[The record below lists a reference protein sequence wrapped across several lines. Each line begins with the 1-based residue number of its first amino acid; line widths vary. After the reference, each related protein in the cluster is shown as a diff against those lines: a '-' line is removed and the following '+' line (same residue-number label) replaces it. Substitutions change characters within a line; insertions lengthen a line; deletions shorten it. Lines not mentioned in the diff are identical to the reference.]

1 MMLQSWIPI
10 LINIAVYVVTFAVG
24 WGKLTAKIAEIE
36 NKYTD
41 LKDEIESIK
50 SSRVHNNQFKL
61 EIKHIRESLEKL
73 HNINSVE
80 RMARMEEKINSV
92 YDMVNVMLKKQ
103 GNER

>member
-1 MMLQSWIPI
+1 MLQSWIPI

-50 SSRVHNNQFKL
+50 SSRVHKEKCVSDMRTVNSKL
-61 EIKHIRESLEKL
+61 DELRELGIDRRLIRIETLLETILEKL
-73 HNINSVE
+73 N
-80 RMARMEEKINSV
+80 
-92 YDMVNVMLKKQ
+92 
-103 GNER
+103 

>member
-1 MMLQSWIPI
+1 MMLQFWIPI

-50 SSRVHNNQFKL
+50 SSRVHKEKCVSDMGTVNSKL
-61 EIKHIRESLEKL
+61 DELRELGIDRRLIRIETLLETILEKL
-73 HNINSVE
+73 N
-80 RMARMEEKINSV
+80 
-92 YDMVNVMLKKQ
+92 
-103 GNER
+103 